1 MGSEISITNQ
11 TDFSLN
17 ITVKQV
23 SPLYYQNNVMPGETI
38 TRTVGKVHFTI
49 EARILNGT
57 NGYSD
62 MDNVKKIGKIVGVT
76 VAMPIVLGGFILL
89 RTKLPTGNLFGMI
102 GNAATDIAISSAP
115 TVARSAFN
123 AVTNENTAGSTNV
136 ERTNGTGQEFRIPA
150 EWCTDACVKSKGWYM
165 NTDKHFFI
173 CGGPTKNNRLRPFE
187 VVCLT
192 ETDR

>member
-1 MGSEISITNQ
+1 MSSEISITNQ
-11 TDFSLN
+11 TDFPLN

-23 SPLYYQNNVMPGETI
+23 SPLYYQNNVMPGETM

-49 EARILNGT
+49 EARIFNGT

-62 MDNVKKIGKIVGVT
+62 MDNVKTIGTIVGVT
-76 VAMPIVLGGFILL
+76 IALPIVIGGLIIL
-89 RTKLPTGNLFGMI
+89 RTKLPTGNLVGRI
-102 GNAATDIAISSAP
+102 GNVAKDVAISNAP
-115 TVARSAFN
+115 RVARSAVR

-150 EWCTDACVKSKGWYM
+150 EWCIDACVKSKGWYM
-165 NTDKHFFI
+165 NTDKHFVI
-173 CGGPTKNNRLRPFE
+173 RGGPTENNRLRPFE